1 MSFRVFHRRQALLA
15 VLTGETIVAVVMV
28 LNGTIGARLHVGF
41 PVLARS
47 SFGFWFSYF
56 AVISR
61 IVLSM
66 IWSGITSYVGS
77 QCIYQVT
84 NFASTMGAT
93 LIYSSGRC

>member
-1 MSFRVFHRRQALLA
+1 M
-15 VLTGETIVAVVMV
+15 MV

-47 SFGFWFSYF
+47 SFGFWTSYF

-77 QCIYQVT
+77 QCIYQVPT
-84 NFASTMGAT
+84 FTSTMGAT
-93 LIYSSGRC
+93 LTYSTCRC